1 MKLTVKVLDENGK
14 EVKAADIRKAW
25 SVGIKTYQEAKK
37 VRDELNKKL
46 ETQREVVS
54 EAFSQLVMLKSIGE
68 QMSLNFVM
76 PKQRAKRTK

>member
-1 MKLTVKVLDENGK
+1 MKLTVKVLDESGK

-25 SVGIKTYQEAKK
+25 SQGIKDYLFAKNQ
-37 VRDELNKKL
+37 RDELNKKL
-46 ETQREVVS
+46 EAQREVVS